1 MDLILAQLK
10 IVNDLHEFSMNS
22 KFQPFYIRGEVI
34 NNYDKQLSLIKATPN
49 DKSVGNTPQ
58 LS

>member
-22 KFQPFYIRGEVI
+22 KFQPFYIRGEVV
-34 NNYDKQLSLIKATPN
+34 NNLSLIKATPN
-49 DKSVGNTPQ
+49 DKSDGNTPL